1 MLYYLY
7 VGTGVKELRGWMMAE
22 ITGVFATHKI
32 LSAIPEWQVGELLD
46 SEEILIA
53 FGFFL
58 TFLIHE
64 PSAQL
69 ALY

>member
-32 LSAIPEWQVGELLD
+32 LSAIPGRGAIGLRRDSNCLWILLD
-46 SEEILIA
+46 ISN
-53 FGFFL
+53 
-58 TFLIHE
+58 T
-64 PSAQL
+64 
-69 ALY
+69 